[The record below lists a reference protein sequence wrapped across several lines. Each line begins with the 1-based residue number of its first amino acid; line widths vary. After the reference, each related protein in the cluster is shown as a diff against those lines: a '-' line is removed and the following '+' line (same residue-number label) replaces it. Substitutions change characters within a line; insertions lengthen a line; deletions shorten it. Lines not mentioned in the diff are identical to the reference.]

1 MLLVYFA
8 KWKVKTQNK
17 PATAE
22 THSSSAVSWSLA
34 VPISIQ
40 EPFFFL
46 ITITDATGT
55 LWSKMNRAGD
65 STERLLALREEPKN
79 A

>member
-8 KWKVKTQNK
+8 KWKVRTQNK

-40 EPFFFL
+40 EPFFL
-46 ITITDATGT
+46 SPLQMPLEHCGA
-55 LWSKMNRAGD
+55 K
-65 STERLLALREEPKN
+65 
-79 A
+79 